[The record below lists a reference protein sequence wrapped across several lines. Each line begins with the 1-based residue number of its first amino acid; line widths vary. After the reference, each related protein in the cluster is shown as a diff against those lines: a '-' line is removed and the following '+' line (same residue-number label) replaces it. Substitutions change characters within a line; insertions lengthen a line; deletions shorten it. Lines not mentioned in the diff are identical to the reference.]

1 VSVRERAR
9 ARARALARPLTH
21 LCSVLPAFSCCD
33 PRRQG
38 GKAYMLEA
46 CDPRSVYCNTLDDFA
61 PLAEGRCS
69 LARLRIPVLP
79 PRSRDTRATSLRL
92 LFVTDEGWQT
102 ARRPAAPT
110 HGGPESMLTPAAWTR
125 GSVVLATVST
135 RSSMC
140 CLNKTIFSLCLVS
153 RHNWKRCLRRARIP
167 PARLPVRSP
176 NPPVPE
182 QH

>member
-1 VSVRERAR
+1 M
-9 ARARALARPLTH
+9 TH
-21 LCSVLPAFSCCD
+21 FCSVLPVFSCCA

-135 RSSMC
+135 PSSWCCESQQNHLFSVSCFSSQLEAMPASRSHPTC
-140 CLNKTIFSLCLVS
+140 AFARQKPKPPCPRATLNPRTDSG
-153 RHNWKRCLRRARIP
+153 
-167 PARLPVRSP
+167 
-176 NPPVPE
+176 
-182 QH
+182 